1 MGWYRSTDMRF
12 ARKLTYPQGG
22 VSPDGR
28 EVRSAAD
35 GWKGLATIDARASAH
50 QRCAMSDPSPGP
62 GAPPISLAYSADA
75 DDAFMFHAIRAGL
88 IDTRGFSFTHW
99 RGDTAALNRLA
110 LGEKA
115 GGGEAEVV
123 PTADVIAIS

>member
-1 MGWYRSTDMRF
+1 
-12 ARKLTYPQGG
+12 
-22 VSPDGR
+22 
-28 EVRSAAD
+28 
-35 GWKGLATIDARASAH
+35 
-50 QRCAMSDPSPGP
+50 MSDT

-110 LGEKA
+110 LGHTTSGGDAVARAA
-115 GGGEAEVV
+115 GLGAGAA
-123 PTADVIAIS
+123 TDVIAISAGVYPRVAGRYQLLPHGA